1 MPAIET
7 EDLTRTYG
15 RSRGIRGLDL
25 VVPTGAV
32 FGFLGPNG
40 AGKTTT
46 IRVLLDFLRPSSG
59 TARVLGLDSRA
70 DSVAIRRRVGYVP
83 GEIGLYE
90 RITGRELL
98 DWFGRLR
105 GGVDQ
110 RVVGALVDRFQ
121 VELDRPVHT
130 LSKGNKQ
137 KLALVQAFV
146 HEPEL
151 LLLDEPTA
159 GLDPIVQHEFQL
171 LVREVADSGATVF
184 LSSHVLDEVQHLCDQ
199 VGIIRDGRL
208 VDVES
213 VAALRDRAVREVTIR
228 FDGTFD
234 PATDVARFAALPGVR
249 DVSVR
254 DHSVHLHLVGEADA
268 LVKLAATHRV
278 VEFSSAPPDLDDLFL
293 HFYVDDDGHE
303 GDDR

>member
-1 MPAIET
+1 VSAIET
-7 EDLTRTYG
+7 ESLTRTYG
-15 RSRGIRGLDL
+15 KERGIRDLDL
-25 VVPTGAV
+25 VVPEGSV

-46 IRVLLDFLRPSSG
+46 IRVLLDFLRPSAG
-59 TARVLGLDSRA
+59 RARVLGLDSRR
-70 DSVAIRRRVGYVP
+70 DSVEVRRRVGYVP

-105 GGVDQ
+105 GGVDAS
-110 RVVGALVDRFQ
+110 VVDGLVDRFH

-146 HEPEL
+146 HQPEL

-171 LVREVADSGATVF
+171 LVREVADAGATVF

-199 VGIIRDGRL
+199 VAIIRDGHL
-208 VDVES
+208 VDVEAVS
-213 VAALRDRAVREVTIR
+213 SLRDRAVREVTVR
-228 FDGTFD
+228 FADDFD
-234 PATDVARFAALPGVR
+234 PATFAALPGVR
-249 DVSVR
+249 DVSVH
-254 DHSVHLHLVGEADA
+254 DHSLHLHLVGDADA
-268 LVKLAATHRV
+268 LVKAAAAHRV

-293 HFYVDDDGHE
+293 HFYVDDD
-303 GDDR
+303 DDPPADR

>member
-7 EDLTRTYG
+7 ERLTRTYG
-15 RSRGIRGLDL
+15 RARGVRDLDL
-25 VVPTGAV
+25 VVPEGSV

-46 IRVLLDFLRPSSG
+46 IRVLLDFLRPTSG
-59 TARVLGLDSRA
+59 VARVLGLDSRH

-98 DWFGRLR
+98 DWLGRLR
-105 GGVDQ
+105 GGTD
-110 RVVGALVDRFQ
+110 ATLVRELTDRFA

-130 LSKGNKQ
+130 LSKGNRQ

-146 HEPEL
+146 HRPAL

-171 LVREVADSGATVF
+171 LVREVADAGTTVF
-184 LSSHVLDEVQHLCDQ
+184 LSSHELDEVQHLCDQ
-199 VGIIRDGRL
+199 VGIIRDGTL

-213 VAALRDRAVREVTIR
+213 VADLRDRAVREVTIR
-228 FDGTFD
+228 FGDDF
-234 PATDVARFAALPGVR
+234 DVASFTALAGVR
-249 DVSVR
+249 DVAVH
-254 DHSVHLHLVGEADA
+254 DHTLHLHLVGNADP
-268 LVKLAATHRV
+268 LVKLAARHEV
-278 VEFSSAPPDLDDLFL
+278 IEFSSAPPDLDDLFL
-293 HFYVDDDGHE
+293 HFYVGDDD
-303 GDDR
+303 DARTDR